1 MLGVNE
7 DPKKIKPRMEKSY
20 DNREFI
26 HSKDGR
32 IIRMLSEYLYPE
44 QYFRKYG
51 INNAI
56 VFYGSA
62 RTLSLE
68 QFEIKL
74 KTLNDKLIFATD
86 DEKPAIQNEI
96 NDFMKTKVVTDCYQE
111 AMKLAEMLG
120 HWSLRLPKKDRF
132 YIATGGG
139 PGMMEA
145 ANRGATRAN
154 CPSIGLN
161 ISLPFEQA
169 PNSYI
174 TDDLNFE
181 FHYFFMR
188 KFWFVYLAKAFVALP
203 GGLGTLDEL
212 TEILTLI
219 QTTKVTKK
227 LPIVLFNDIFWKS
240 LIDFDYLV
248 ETGMINRKDLDLF
261 TYCNT
266 ADEAFHFI
274 TKELTSIHKLKFKGK

>member
-1 MLGVNE
+1 MDFTKE
-7 DPKKIKPRMEKSY
+7 TIKKGRAEKAY
-20 DNREFI
+20 DNKEFI
-26 HSKDGR
+26 HSRDGR
-32 IIRMLSEYLYPE
+32 LIRMLSEYLYPE

-51 INNAI
+51 VKNAI

-68 QFEIKL
+68 QFNYQL
-74 KTLNDKLIFATD
+74 KTMNDRFELANES
-86 DEKPAIQNEI
+86 EKPAIKKEI
-96 NDFMKTKVVTDCYQE
+96 DAFMKKKVITDCYQE
-111 AMKLAEMLG
+111 ALKLAEMLG
-120 HWSLRLPKKDRF
+120 TWSLTLPKKDRF

-145 ANRGATRAN
+145 ANRGATRAG

-161 ISLPFEQA
+161 ISLPFEQN
-169 PNSYI
+169 PNNYI

-188 KFWFVYLAKAFVALP
+188 KYWFVSLAKAFVALP

-212 TEILTLI
+212 TELLTLI
-219 QTTKVTKK
+219 QTTKLTRR

-240 LIDFDYLV
+240 LIDFEYLV
-248 ETGMINRKDLDLF
+248 ETGMIKRKDLDLF
-261 TYCNT
+261 VYCNS
-266 ADEAFHFI
+266 ADEAFDYL
-274 TKELTSIHKLKFKGK
+274 TKELTEIHKLKVQKK

>member
-1 MLGVNE
+1 MDLALE
-7 DPKKIKPRMEKSY
+7 SKKINPRMEKSY

-32 IIRMLSEYLYPE
+32 VIRMLSEYLYPE

-51 INNAI
+51 ISNAI

-62 RTLSLE
+62 RALSPE
-68 QFEIKL
+68 QFDKKL
-74 KTLNDKLIFATD
+74 KELNDNLQMANEN
-86 DEKPAIQNEI
+86 EKDNIQKEI
-96 NDFMKTKVVTDCYQE
+96 DGFLKTKVITDCYQE
-111 AMKLAEMLG
+111 AMNLAEMLG
-120 HWSLRLPKKDRF
+120 HWSLKLPKKDRF

-145 ANRGATRAN
+145 ANRGATRAK

-203 GGLGTLDEL
+203 GGLGTIDEL
-212 TEILTLI
+212 SEILTLI
-219 QTTKVTKK
+219 QTTKINKK

-240 LIDFDYLV
+240 LIDFEYLV
-248 ETGMINRKDLDLF
+248 ETGMISRKDLDLF
-261 TYCNT
+261 IYCNT
-266 ADEAFHFI
+266 AEEAFEYI
-274 TKELTSIHKLKFKGK
+274 TKELTLIHKLKFKK

>member
-1 MLGVNE
+1 MEFNNE
-7 DPKKIKPRMEKSY
+7 KNIKPRVEKAY
-20 DNREFI
+20 DNMEFI

-51 INNAI
+51 VKNAI

-68 QFEIKL
+68 QFNYKL
-74 KTLNDKLIFATD
+74 KTLNDKLSFASEN
-86 DEKPAIQNEI
+86 EKPEI
-96 NDFMKTKVVTDCYQE
+96 EKEIKEFMQKKVITDCYEE

-120 HWSLRLPKKDRF
+120 NWSLTLPKKDRF

-169 PNSYI
+169 PNNYI

-219 QTTKVTKK
+219 QTTKITKR

-240 LIDFDYLV
+240 LIDFEYLV
-248 ETGMINRKDLDLF
+248 ETGMISRKDLDLF
-261 TYCNT
+261 VYCNT
-266 ADEAFHFI
+266 AEEAFDFL
-274 TKELTSIHKLKFKGK
+274 TRELTEIHSLKQKKS